1 MEHDAAPPLPH
12 SHPRQRVLTA
22 AELRALRI
30 RGERQVLLPG
40 VYLLRAGAV
49 TSEERLCGALV
60 YASRPGA
67 DGGDGTYGQ
76 AVLTGLAALALR
88 DFAGA
93 PPLRS
98 VEHVDVLV
106 PRTRRLRSSGYAR
119 IVRAQVLPEPE
130 WLLGLPVAPVVRAV
144 VDAVAQTTEQGA
156 VGTLLAEAVG
166 GGHCEPAALVGELR
180 RARLLHR
187 QPVAD
192 AVETLLAQGRLLAEE
207 RLYALVHAY
216 GLPDPVWNVELRLPQ
231 GPSLGPVD
239 AYWPEQAV
247 AVELDTRAPHQ
258 GADAECMRRRE
269 RLEQLGVTV
278 VHITPHTL
286 RDRPDQQAV
295 VVRTALMAAV
305 DRHPAD
311 RLVALPRCR

>member
-12 SHPRQRVLTA
+12 SHLRQRVRSA
-22 AELRALRI
+22 AELRGLRT
-30 RGERQVLLPG
+30 RGARQVLLPG
-40 VYLLRAGAV
+40 VYLLRTGAP

-60 YASRPGA
+60 YASRPGVDGA
-67 DGGDGTYGQ
+67 DGQ

-93 PPLRS
+93 PPLHA
-98 VEHVDVLV
+98 VEQVDVLV
-106 PRTRRLRSSGYAR
+106 PRTRRLRSTGYAR

-130 WLLGLPVAPVVRAV
+130 WLLGLPVAPVLRAV
-144 VDAVAQTTEQGA
+144 VDAVAQTAARDA
-156 VGTLLAEAVG
+156 VEALLAEAVG

-192 AVETLLAQGRLLAEE
+192 AVETLLAQGRVLAEE

-216 GLPDPVWNVELRLPQ
+216 GLPDPLWNVELRLPH
-231 GPSLGPVD
+231 GPSLGAVD
-239 AYWPEQAV
+239 AYWPDQAV
-247 AVELDTRAPHQ
+247 AVELDTRASHQ
-258 GADAECMRRRE
+258 QGHPKGSRRRE
-269 RLEQLGVTV
+269 RLAELGITV
-278 VHITPHTL
+278 VHLAPHKL
-286 RDRPDQQAV
+286 RDHPDQQAV

-305 DRHPAD
+305 DRHPDD
-311 RLVALPRCR
+311 RLVVLPR

>member
-1 MEHDAAPPLPH
+1 MEHDATAYPSRFH
-12 SHPRQRVLTA
+12 ARQRVVSA
-22 AELRALRI
+22 AELRTHRT
-30 RGERQVLLPG
+30 RGDRQLLLPG
-40 VYLLRAGAV
+40 VYLLRAGAA

-67 DGGDGTYGQ
+67 NGANAADGQ

-93 PPLRS
+93 PALRD

-106 PRTRRLRSSGYAR
+106 PRTRRLRSTGYAR

-130 WLLGLPVAPVVRAV
+130 WLIGLPVAPVLRAV
-144 VDAVAQTTEQGA
+144 VDAVAHTAEPAA
-156 VGTLLAEAVG
+156 VRALLAEAVG

-180 RARLLHR
+180 QARLLHR
-187 QPVAD
+187 PPVAD
-192 AVETLLAQGRLLAEE
+192 AVESVLAQGRLLAEE

-231 GPSLGPVD
+231 GPSLGAVD
-239 AYWPEQAV
+239 AFWPEQAV
-247 AVELDTRAPHQ
+247 AVALDAR
-258 GADAECMRRRE
+258 ECHRE
-269 RLEQLGVTV
+269 LEQWGITV
-278 VHITPHTL
+278 VQLTPHKL

-305 DRHPAD
+305 DRDLAQQ
-311 RLVALPRCR
+311 VVVLPR